1 MDAVTLFAIAVFS
14 LAWLFYA
21 RSDASEPLIRL
32 FCAVLMILAS
42 GVGLLGLALRWLT
55 HS

>member
-21 RSDASEPLIRL
+21 RSDAAEPLIRL
-32 FCAVLMILAS
+32 FCAVLMFLAA
-42 GVGLLGLALRWLT
+42 GIGLLGLVLRWLT
-55 HS
+55 HT